1 MAWLNP
7 TMWAELMLENRDCM
21 LYEMDVLIENL
32 KAYRQAIAENDF
44 DGLAALLDEGRKI
57 KEEVDGR

>member
-1 MAWLNP
+1 
-7 TMWAELMLENRDCM
+7 M